1 MFFFMIF
8 FIYFCNRYMQKNGMS
23 NYSQAQEAKERKRDN
38 EKVTKEKA
46 AGYFFDMSKLCF
58 ASAAIGSITP
68 LISSELNSVN
78 WIAFISGLA
87 GTMAF
92 ALIAFVILKQR

>member
-1 MFFFMIF
+1 
-8 FIYFCNRYMQKNGMS
+8 MS